1 MTTQQM
7 LAAAFREMARV
18 AETLPDT
25 PSHTRPVCIDDMFD
39 AFVDTSVEYAM
50 RVNLGSEDDY
60 GWMCLVCRDVEGHT
74 ADCPIGYVEAV
85 VQKRAVG
92 HLSIGRGE

>member
-1 MTTQQM
+1 MTPQQM

-25 PSHTRPVCIDDMFD
+25 PSHTRPVCIDDMLD
-39 AFVDTSVEYAM
+39 AFVNTSGEYTM

-74 ADCPIGYVEAV
+74 AECPIGYVVAYVE
-85 VQKRAVG
+85 KRPLA
-92 HLSIGRGE
+92 HLSIGPTR